1 MDEDLSSKKKTVG
14 THTSYMSCCLF
25 PGSDNQVLTGSG
37 DATCALWWEIQK
49 YLFRFLYQ
57 TFKLPLNIQNQFM
70 VKIMLSTLMSFQA
83 TLVFLNCIA
92 TNIIRMWLLTKFTYS
107 IYENIHLQLLLHM
120 KLRFLIYLLSHHW
133 FHKFFFNKNAMNHWT
148 CKALLLEVNQVIKLQ
163 KIFSVK
169 MSSKKW
175 DQL

>member
-1 MDEDLSSKKKTVG
+1 MFWQKSKFLLYHVNK
-14 THTSYMSCCLF
+14 HCL
-25 PGSDNQVLTGSG
+25 QYVVY
-37 DATCALWWEIQK
+37 LW
-49 YLFRFLYQ
+49 
-57 TFKLPLNIQNQFM
+57 NQFL

-107 IYENIHLQLLLHM
+107 INNNIHLQLLLHM